1 MSDYSFWPR
10 VRCPS
15 YNVIHDTR
23 PVSCSF
29 YLRPPEG
36 LPHHR
41 HPPPFPPAM
50 SSFLT
55 NLLAFSPLLLLAGL
69 ILYLLDRADNLR
81 RVAVESELGQ
91 PPPLRDIE
99 EEEVE
104 SESEEAPLAA
114 LSALSDEEYDD
125 DDVDDDDGGE
135 EGDGEEPAATAGQG
149 PTPAAVPAAAV
160 VDRTPRTRTVGAK
173 KARSLAR
180 RDQRRAYHEF
190 LQSQQSERARQAA
203 VVAEEDE
210 ERLFEEKRRRALA
223 EEEIVALRQSVKEER
238 ARAESKREE
247 EQRRDLEKV
256 RDTVTA
262 RSAGKIAWSVDGLA
276 RLVRRDEAWV
286 RGALKSEGL
295 LGCKGNEVRM
305 ITEEGWY
312 LVVGEAELR
321 VLYEE
326 IEKRGKME
334 WVEMAKILEKA
345 IA

>member
-1 MSDYSFWPR
+1 M
-10 VRCPS
+10 
-15 YNVIHDTR
+15 
-23 PVSCSF
+23 
-29 YLRPPEG
+29 
-36 LPHHR
+36 
-41 HPPPFPPAM
+41 
-50 SSFLT
+50 SFLT

-81 RVAVESELGQ
+81 RVAVEPESAQL
-91 PPPLRDIE
+91 PPLQDPE
-99 EEEVE
+99 EEEAE
-104 SESEEAPLAA
+104 AESEEAL
-114 LSALSDEEYDD
+114 LTTLSDEEYNDDD
-125 DDVDDDDGGE
+125 DDVDVDGGGE
-135 EGDGEEPAATAGQG
+135 ADGEEPAATAAQE
-149 PTPAAVPAAAV
+149 PAPAAVPTAAA

-223 EEEIVALRQSVKEER
+223 EEEIIAKRQSVKEER
-238 ARAESKREE
+238 ARAERKREE

-256 RDTVTA
+256 RDTVAA
-262 RSAGKIAWSVDGLA
+262 RGAGKMAWSVDGLA
-276 RLVRRDEAWV
+276 RLVGRDEAWV

-295 LGCKGNEVRM
+295 LGCKGTEVRM

-326 IEKRGKME
+326 IERRGRME
-334 WVEMAKILEKA
+334 WGEMAKILEEA